1 MRNGAQGTEYV
12 ADSVTRSVGNCTE
25 AATRQPDGLLI
36 QIDRALI
43 ALRETR
49 RR

>member
-1 MRNGAQGTEYV
+1 MRNGAHGTEYV
-12 ADSVTRSVGNCTE
+12 ADSVTRPVWDSTE
-25 AATRQPDGLLI
+25 AATSQPDGLLI